1 MSKNDAV
8 LNYKTA
14 MSVFKS
20 WREAGLISEEELLKI
35 DTITAEKY
43 GLSLSSIYRAN
54 DLICSKKRVIY
65 GGKGGAYETNC

>member
-1 MSKNDAV
+1 MNDAV

-20 WREAGLISEEELLKI
+20 WREAGLISEEELLAI

-43 GLSLSSIYRAN
+43 GLSLTSIYRET
-54 DLICSKKRVIY
+54 DLICSENRVIY
-65 GGKGGAYETNC
+65 GRRKGEANEKNC